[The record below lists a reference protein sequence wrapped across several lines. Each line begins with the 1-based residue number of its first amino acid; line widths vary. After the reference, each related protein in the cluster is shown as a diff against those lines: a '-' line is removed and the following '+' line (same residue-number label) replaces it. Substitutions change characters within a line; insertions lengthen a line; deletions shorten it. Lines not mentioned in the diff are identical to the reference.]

1 MTASNRLFIFIK
13 PAKEPTLK
21 REILSKIIMITELGY
36 AAGFTASAKSKPE
49 IYVPGIGQM
58 PYGPGSY
65 IPHSIYA
72 NVGRCLTGEAVFDE
86 QEMLCNIA
94 GGLPSTFPYEADLA
108 NPDLRPLL
116 EKYLKRNPKI
126 PIADQLKFWLLFA
139 EVTCSSNT
147 GFMTYGSYHGGG
159 SPIMEQIA
167 ITMQFDVILRE
178 HIVNAAAGIEKLDIS
193 RIAKI

>member
-1 MTASNRLFIFIK
+1 MLLGLASLA
-13 PAKEPTLK
+13 AKHNGISKAPHV

-108 NPDLRPLL
+108 NPELKPLL

-147 GFMTYGSYHGGG
+147 GFMPMDLIMAADRPSWNK
-159 SPIMEQIA
+159 SPSPCSTI
-167 ITMQFDVILRE
+167 
-178 HIVNAAAGIEKLDIS
+178 
-193 RIAKI
+193 

>member
-1 MTASNRLFIFIK
+1 MRTKEQYVEGLRKMKRNLYFDGNRIDRDDEAQL
-13 PAKEPTLK
+13 PALNV
-21 REILSKIIMITELGY
+21 M
-36 AAGFTASAKSKPE
+36 GFTFDAPHIPE
-49 IYVPGIGQM
+49 IGHLCTVKF
-58 PYGPGSY
+58 
-65 IPHSIYA
+65 H
-72 NVGRCLTGEAVFDE
+72 LTGEAVFDE

-167 ITMQFDVILRE
+167 ITMQYDVKLRE

>member
-1 MTASNRLFIFIK
+1 M
-13 PAKEPTLK
+13 
-21 REILSKIIMITELGY
+21 
-36 AAGFTASAKSKPE
+36 GFTFDAPHIPE
-49 IYVPGIGQM
+49 IGHLCTVKF
-58 PYGPGSY
+58 
-65 IPHSIYA
+65 H
-72 NVGRCLTGEAVFDE
+72 LTGEAVFDE

-167 ITMQFDVILRE
+167 ITMQYDVKLRE